1 MALSAGDV
9 PDIAQE
15 KLYLAIQGGNL
26 REGVPE
32 VVEQLD
38 GVKLI
43 LATTAGGKTLLMVL
57 TEMRTQGGT
66 VLPTSGGGVASVLR
80 ATPVRANPQPV
91 VYEWS
96 QGIVCRVMGSKQM
109 IEELMYPKEGAS
121 ASRGGALKEQRRGM
135 FFG

>member
-9 PDIAQE
+9 PDIAQK
-15 KLYLAIQGGNL
+15 KLYPAIQGGNI

-91 VYEWS
+91 VYKRS
-96 QGIVCRVMGSKQM
+96 QGVAGRIVGSEKM
-109 IEELMYPKEGAS
+109 IVKLVYPKEGTS
-121 ASRGGALKEQRRGM
+121 ASRGGALEE
-135 FFG
+135 